1 MIACSPAPSQGGFVA
16 VDERWTFAGSLVFAD
31 AAAVFEAARELPL
44 PASGI
49 VDLAGL
55 GQADSSALAV
65 MLALKR
71 RAAAQGTRLQ
81 FAAIPQGIKALAN
94 VYGVEELL
102 AS

>member
-1 MIACSPAPSQGGFVA
+1 MIACAPAAHEGGFVA
-16 VDERWTFAGSLVFAD
+16 TDTRWTFTGSLTFAD
-31 AAAVFEAARELPL
+31 AAVVFEAAQALPL
-44 PASGI
+44 PASGV
-49 VDLAGL
+49 VDLTGL

-81 FAAIPQGIKALAN
+81 FAAVPHGIRALAN

-102 AS
+102 AT